1 MKGILASE
9 WLKLRTVRSSRFVL
23 AAVVGT
29 ALVSM
34 LLAWAWG
41 RTWEGMSVESR
52 SRLTTDSVEDSTA
65 PLIQLCVAVMGVLAI
80 TGEYSTG
87 LIRTSLTVAPRR
99 LTVLGSKAVVAAV
112 VALLAGLVVTF
123 STYFVAHSI
132 LAERGFPG
140 YAASFSAEFPGLVH
154 SGALVMVVALVGLGL
169 GTVFRSTAGAL
180 ATVAG
185 LLFILPIFTRF
196 LPAPW
201 NDRIG
206 SVLLPNVTNP
216 WVSAAYV
223 VVALGAAAIAIRQ
236 RDV

>member
-9 WLKLRTVRSSRFVL
+9 WLKLRTVRSTRFVV
-23 AAVVGT
+23 AAVAGT
-29 ALVSM
+29 ALAGM

-41 RTWEGMSVESR
+41 NTWEGMSAESR
-52 SRLTTDSVEDSTA
+52 TRLSDGSIEETTA
-65 PLIQLCVAVMGVLAI
+65 PLLQLCVAVLGVLAI

-99 LTVLGSKAVVAAV
+99 LAVLGSKAAVAAV
-112 VALLAGLVVTF
+112 VALTAGLLVTF

-140 YAASFSAEFPGLVH
+140 YMASFSAELPGLVH
-154 SGALVMVVALVGLGL
+154 SGVLVMVVALVGLGL
-169 GTVFRSTAGAL
+169 GTVLRSTASAL
-180 ATVAG
+180 FVVAA
-185 LLFILPIFTRF
+185 LLFILPIFVQF
-196 LPAPW
+196 LPGPW
-201 NDRIG
+201 NERIG

-216 WVSAAYV
+216 VVSAAYV
-223 VVALGAAAIAIRQ
+223 VVALGAAAISIRR